1 MARSNIPMVINLRQN
16 ANDTSSAYG
25 KYFAE
30 VDAKEPL
37 NLKGFAK
44 HMTSHGKIADYQ
56 MCVLVLGQVVECM
69 SELLAQGQP
78 VKLDGLGTFTP
89 SVDGQKLGKN
99 TLEKA
104 VEAGPDAMIN
114 GIKINFSP
122 ENTKGEKLTSRAFKE
137 ECVFEFGYLVES
149 EVRTVGGKERRV
161 QKKTPISYLLAPA
174 SDGNGGGS
182 NGGSSQNGGTSG
194 GGSNSGSSTG
204 GNGGS
209 QASTLA
215 EPTISGTTPFAE
227 TTSVSISGPAGAEI
241 HYTTDGNTPTAEST
255 LYSETFTLSDTTTV
269 KAIAIKDGESSEVA
283 SKLFTKSSGDEM
295 DQN

>member
-1 MARSNIPMVINLRQN
+1 MVINLRQN

-44 HMTSHGKIADYQ
+44 HMTGHGKIADYQ
-56 MCVLVLGQVVECM
+56 MCVLVLGQVVDCM
-69 SELLAQGQP
+69 TELLAQGQP
-78 VKLDGLGTFTP
+78 VKLDGLGTFSP
-89 SVDGQKLGKN
+89 SVDGQKQGKD

-104 VEAGPDAMIN
+104 E
-114 GIKINFSP
+114 INFSP

-137 ECVFEFGYLVES
+137 QCIFEYGYVVES
-149 EVRTVGGKERRV
+149 EVRTVNGKERRV

-174 SDGNGGGS
+174 SDGNGGGN
-182 NGGSSQNGGTSG
+182 NGGSSQNGGTQS
-194 GGSNSGSSTG
+194 
-204 GNGGS
+204 GGS
-209 QASTLA
+209 QSGGSSQSATLA
-215 EPTISGTTPFAE
+215 SPTISGTTPFAE
-227 TTSVSISGPAGAEI
+227 TTSVSISGPDGAEI

-255 LYSETFTLSDTTTV
+255 LYSEAFTLSDTTTV

-283 SKLFTKSSGDEM
+283 SKLFTKGEGDEM

>member
-1 MARSNIPMVINLRQN
+1 MVINLRQN

-44 HMTSHGKIADYQ
+44 HMTGHGKIADYQ
-56 MCVLVLGQVVECM
+56 MCVLVLGQVVDCM
-69 SELLAQGQP
+69 TELLSQGQP
-78 VKLDGLGTFTP
+78 VKLDGLGTFSP
-89 SVDGQKLGKN
+89 SVDGQKQGKD

-137 ECVFEFGYLVES
+137 QCIFEYGYVVES
-149 EVRTVGGKERRV
+149 EVRTVNGKERRV

-174 SDGNGGGS
+174 SDGNGGG
-182 NGGSSQNGGTSG
+182 NTGGGSQNGGSQ
-194 GGSNSGSSTG
+194 
-204 GNGGS
+204 NGGS
-209 QASTLA
+209 QSGGNSQSAALAS
-215 EPTISGTTPFAE
+215 PTISGTTPFAE
-227 TTSVSISGPAGAEI
+227 TTSVSISGPDGAEI
-241 HYTTDGNTPTAEST
+241 HYTTDGSAPTAEST
-255 LYSETFTLSDTTTV
+255 LYSEAFTLSDTTTV

-283 SKLFTKSSGDEM
+283 SKLFTKGEGDDEM

>member
-16 ANDTSSAYG
+16 TNDTSSAYG

-30 VDAKEPL
+30 VDSKEPL

-44 HMTSHGKIADYQ
+44 HMTGHGKIADYQ
-56 MCVLVLGQVVECM
+56 MCVLVLGQVVDCM

-78 VKLDGLGTFTP
+78 VKLDGLGTFSP

-99 TLEKA
+99 SLEKA
-104 VEAGPDAMIN
+104 VEAGADAMIN
-114 GIKINFSP
+114 GIKINFTP
-122 ENTKGEKLTSRAFKE
+122 ENIKGEKLTSRAFKE
-137 ECVFEFGYLVES
+137 QCVFEFGYLVES

-182 NGGSSQNGGTSG
+182 NGG
-194 GGSNSGSSTG
+194 GSNSGSQ
-204 GNGGS
+204 NGS
-209 QASTLA
+209 QAQTLA
-215 EPTISGTTPFAE
+215 APTISGTTPFAE

-241 HYTTDGNTPTAEST
+241 RYTTDGSTPTAEST
-255 LYSETFTLSDTTTV
+255 LYSEAFTLSDTATV
-269 KAIAIKDGESSEVA
+269 KAIAIKDGQSSEVT
-283 SKLFTKSSGDEM
+283 SKTFTKSSGGTPEND
-295 DQN
+295 